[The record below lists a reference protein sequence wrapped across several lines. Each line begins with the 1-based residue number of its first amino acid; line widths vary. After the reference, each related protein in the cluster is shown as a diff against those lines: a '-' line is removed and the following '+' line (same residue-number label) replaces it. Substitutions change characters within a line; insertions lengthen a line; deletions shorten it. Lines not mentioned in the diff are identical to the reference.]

1 MAYEIYTLKNGIR
14 LVHSHNSR
22 EVAHCGIII
31 NTGSRDETED
41 ENGMAHFI
49 EHLIFKGTKKRKAY
63 HVLSRL
69 ENVGADL
76 NAYTTKEETV
86 IYASFLNPYYDR
98 SMELIA
104 DITFN
109 SIFPEKEIKK
119 EKDVVLDEINSYKDS
134 PSEEIFDEFESL
146 LFDGHPIA
154 RNILGTP
161 ESVKKIK
168 REDILNFIK
177 NNYHTDQMVISS
189 VGNID
194 FKKLIKIVEKYF
206 GDIPANLR
214 TKKREKVIRYEP
226 EIKTIHRNTYLSHC
240 IIGGVAYH
248 IEHDKRP
255 GLVLLNNLLG
265 GPGLN
270 SRLSLA
276 VREKHGYTYDI
287 ESNYQPYSD
296 TGVFSVYLGTDKGY
310 LKKSIS
316 LVKKELTQLRK
327 KKLGSLQLQRAK
339 QQIIGQLAISLETNL
354 SEMLSI
360 GKSLLQMNKINT
372 IKEIHDDIDAITAS
386 ELLEIANDTFD
397 PKQLSTLIYNGE

>member
-1 MAYEIYTLKNGIR
+1 M
-14 LVHSHNSR
+14 VHSHNSR

>member
-1 MAYEIYTLKNGIR
+1 MAYEIHTLNNGIR
-14 LVHSHNSR
+14 LVHSYNSR

-31 NTGSRDETED
+31 NTGSRDED
-41 ENGMAHFI
+41 ENENGTAHFI

-76 NAYTTKEETV
+76 NAYTSKEETV
-86 IYASFLNPYYDR
+86 IYASFLNQYYDR
-98 SMELIA
+98 SLELIS

-134 PSEEIFDEFESL
+134 PSEEIFDEYESL

-168 REDILNFIK
+168 RNNILKFIK
-177 NNYHTDQMVISS
+177 NNYHTDQIVISS
-189 VGNID
+189 VGKID
-194 FKKLIKIVEKYF
+194 FKKLIKIIEKYF
-206 GDIPANLR
+206 GDIPANHR
-214 TKKREKVIRYEP
+214 SKKREKVIHYEP
-226 EIKTIHRNTYLSHC
+226 EIKTISRNTYLSHC
-240 IIGGVAYH
+240 IIGGVAYPRD
-248 IEHDKRP
+248 HDKRM

-270 SRLSLA
+270 SRLNLA

-296 TGVFSVYLGTDKGY
+296 TGVFCVYLGTDKNY

-316 LVKKELTQLRK
+316 LVKKEMTQLRR

-339 QQIIGQLAISLETNL
+339 QQIIGQLALSLETNL
-354 SEMLSI
+354 SEMISI
-360 GKSLLQMNKINT
+360 GKSLLQMNKIDT
-372 IKEIHDDIDAITAS
+372 IVEIHDSIDALTAS
-386 ELLEIANDTFD
+386 ELLEIANDTFN
-397 PKQLSTLIYNGE
+397 PTQMSTLIYNGE